1 MFPTASSPDAGQ
13 RLRAERERLH
23 LSTRDVENLS
33 RQIAREKKNQEYA
46 LSHAWVTDIENGK
59 FVPTIFKLYS
69 LSLIYHRGL
78 DEILGF
84 FDINLRDL
92 GRDQKYIPL
101 PRTYLINEEQD
112 RIPRTI
118 EAPVELKDRVRFE
131 DTNLIS
137 RMFKRWGEVPVGL
150 LQHLDL
156 RHSVY
161 GYIGADDYTLF
172 PHIRP
177 GSFVQI
183 DPRQRSV
190 LHRGWQNE
198 FDRPIYFVEL
208 RDRYVC
214 SWCELTGRE
223 LTLIPSARS
232 RVQARH
238 VRYPDDAEIVG
249 RVTAVTMQIAEAPS
263 GFPR

>member
-1 MFPTASSPDAGQ
+1 MFPTASSPGAGQ
-13 RLRAERERLH
+13 RLRAERERLR

-69 LSLIYHRGL
+69 LSLIYHRSL

-84 FDINLRDL
+84 FGINLRDL
-92 GRDQKYIPL
+92 GKDQRYVPL
-101 PRTYLINEEQD
+101 PRTHLVGEGQEGILA
-112 RIPRTI
+112 TI
-118 EAPVELKDRVRFE
+118 EAPVELRDRVRIE

-156 RHSVY
+156 RRSVY
-161 GYIGADDYTLF
+161 GYIGADDYTLY

-183 DPRQRSV
+183 DPRQRNV
-190 LHRGWQNE
+190 LTRGWQNE
-198 FDRPIYFVEL
+198 YDRPIYFVEL

-214 SWCELTGRE
+214 SWCELLGRE
-223 LTLIPSARS
+223 LTLIPSPRS
-232 RVQARH
+232 RVPARH

-249 RVTAVTMQIAEAPS
+249 RVTAVTMQIAEAQS
-263 GFPR
+263 MRT